1 MVPRLSHLSE
11 RSGVRTSTPGAA
23 VHLARPEVSPVRAMT
38 KRVVIATIVLTLV
51 VIAVYLDR
59 DGYRDAAGDGL
70 SLLDAV
76 YYATVSLSTTG
87 YGDIVPVSDGARL
100 FNVLV
105 VTPARVAFLIVLV
118 GTTLEVLTERSR
130 EALAVGRWRR
140 SLRDHVVVCGYG
152 TKGRSAIAAM
162 TGGTYRPGQIVV
174 VDTDPG
180 AVEEANTAGLN
191 VIHGNGTRTDVLR
204 QAGVEHAAIVIVA
217 PKSDDTAVLT
227 TLTAREL
234 NPHARII
241 ASVRESENAH
251 LLRQSG
257 ASQVL
262 TTSEAAGR
270 LLGLS
275 TESPRLV
282 SVVEDLLTPGSGLEL
297 VEREAPEDD
306 IGRSVK
312 NLREPVVALVRDG
325 EMFRWDSPEATRIEQ
340 GDRLICV
347 CAVVQE

>member
-1 MVPRLSHLSE
+1 VAPKLSHLSD
-11 RSGVRTSTPGAA
+11 RSGVRTGTPGAA
-23 VHLARPEVSPVRAMT
+23 IHLARVEVSPVRAMT
-38 KRVVIATIVLTLV
+38 RRIVIALLVLGFV
-51 VIAVYLDR
+51 VGWVYLDR
-59 DGYRDAAGDGL
+59 DGYRDAAGDGV

-87 YGDIVPVSDGARL
+87 YGDIVPVTDEARL
-100 FNVLV
+100 FNILV

-140 SLRDHVVVCGYG
+140 SLREHVVVCGYG
-152 TKGRSAIAAM
+152 TKGRSAITAM
-162 TGGTYRPGQIVV
+162 TRNGFRKDQIVV
-174 VDTDPG
+174 VDTDAA
-180 AVEEANTAGLN
+180 AVEEANAAGLN
-191 VIHGNGTRTDVLR
+191 VIHGSGTRTDVLR
-204 QAGVEHAAIVIVA
+204 QAGVDKASIVIVA
-217 PKSDDTAVLT
+217 PKADDTAVLT

-234 NPHARII
+234 NTTARII

-251 LLRQSG
+251 LLKQSG
-257 ASQVL
+257 ANQVI

-282 SVVEDLLTPGSGLEL
+282 SVVEDLLTPGSGLEI

-312 NLREPVVALVRDG
+312 NLREPVVAIVRDG
-325 EMFRWDSPEATRIEQ
+325 EMYRWDSPEANRIEQ

-347 CAVVQE
+347 CAVVEE